1 MGDIFHLLKAGQGGF
16 KKKAFRCMNSINKVK
31 VLFRLVSM
39 KSVKS
44 DFHKL
49 SKTLSH
55 SSLLLL
61 RAEVK
66 YFSSKI
72 VEG

>member
-1 MGDIFHLLKAGQGGF
+1 MQAWVDLKKSFSSYKLSNAY
-16 KKKAFRCMNSINKVK
+16 RVK

-61 RAEVK
+61 RAEVN